1 MNYKI
6 IGAFNVLLMS
16 AYAVASFAPPKKEYN
31 YAHIKEWA
39 EHKHGNCHNEQ
50 ECLYYKNLLEMIK
63 EQPITDI
70 ESAIAQ
76 LSCQEK
82 DDVQMHKNVLVNP
95 KEENK
100 PQPINKESL
109 WQQWLVYASMLE

>member
-16 AYAVASFAPPKKEYN
+16 AYAVASFVPPKKEYN

-39 EHKHGNCHNEQ
+39 EQKHGSCHNEQ
-50 ECLYYKNLLEMIK
+50 ECLCYKNLLEMIK
-63 EQPITDI
+63 EQPDI

-82 DDVQMHKNVLVNP
+82 DDVQIHKNVLPNA

-100 PQPINKESL
+100 PCHTNKERL
-109 WQQWLVYASMLE
+109 AHQWMLYASMLE